1 MPKGKRYTVSG
12 LLGRAPSGYKLE
24 MEGGGFWELDI
35 SANVEKLIGKNVTVE
50 GARMG
55 FNLIFVD
62 KLWFEGK
69 KLSLGTSMRV
79 ERWFLCSVTMFSLL
93 AYWL

>member
-12 LLGRAPSGYKLE
+12 VLGHAPLGYKLE

-35 SANVEKLIGKNVTVE
+35 SGNVKRLIGKNVTVE
-50 GARMG
+50 GTRMG

-62 KLWFEGK
+62 KLWFEGECWRP
-69 KLSLGTSMRV
+69 GIWMRI
-79 ERWFLCSVTMFSLL
+79 EGWALLLIMLAGSFLFLK
-93 AYWL
+93 